1 MSCCTIVHDVEGKQD
16 HILKYTED
24 YDTDPDSEAVSKQN
38 NLLIEIL
45 ETFRKDNGFRITE
58 S

>member
-1 MSCCTIVHDVEGKQD
+1 MSCCTIVHDVEGKRD

-38 NLLIEIL
+38 NLLIEI
-45 ETFRKDNGFRITE
+45 
-58 S
+58 